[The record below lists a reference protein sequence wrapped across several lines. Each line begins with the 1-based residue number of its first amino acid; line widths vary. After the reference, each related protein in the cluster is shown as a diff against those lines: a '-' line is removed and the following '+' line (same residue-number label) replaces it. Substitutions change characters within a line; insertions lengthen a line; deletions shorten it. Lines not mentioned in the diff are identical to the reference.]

1 MAIFYLFVINYV
13 SEFRNA
19 PCTPSSEGIL
29 AGQLADKR
37 NRGRQK
43 STRQQVRVFVARS
56 AEDRLRSLFSYGT
69 ADGYRLAGGWM
80 ISCDACARSR
90 PTVRPASRQTALHRK
105 AVAAAGI
112 QRQSTATYKCSSDCV
127 SPPRRY
133 SCVSYTPTIDDAHV
147 RLSSRRVRQPHDIH
161 PVLPPGRDALP

>member
-90 PTVRPASRQTALHRK
+90 PTARGGSLVGLASVYDFTTLQQTTCLDFVRFILSD
-105 AVAAAGI
+105 
-112 QRQSTATYKCSSDCV
+112 STTV
-127 SPPRRY
+127 
-133 SCVSYTPTIDDAHV
+133 
-147 RLSSRRVRQPHDIH
+147 
-161 PVLPPGRDALP
+161 